1 MLKQDFTI
9 GPFTIAP
16 TGAVGPH
23 RQRFSVI
30 YIAKHGAKY
39 SAEIVTDAA
48 TQASVADASSETIT
62 NLRNALKADNESTT
76 LITLTNMHGNVIN
89 GFHAAGVL
97 PDMTPGLIDD
107 RSDYWL
113 VDESGRYSLDVNL
126 AEYAHQRARHELPK
140 RAWIA
145 DLLPGDILTTDP
157 DEWRAPTAW
166 EIRHLVGEGS
176 FIGISGAKAA
186 ALVGVNPSS
195 FRKYTAQDGAKSRQ
209 NMSFAMWHLLLHR
222 LGVQT
227 MRAGAV

>member
-9 GPFTIAP
+9 GPFTIDP
-16 TGAVGPH
+16 IGTVGPH
-23 RQRFSVI
+23 RQRFSVS
-30 YIAKHGAKY
+30 YNHRY
-39 SAEIVTDAA
+39 SAEIVTEAKTQREVSEAA
-48 TQASVADASSETIT
+48 GEKISE
-62 NLRNALKADNESTT
+62 LRNALKDDHETNS
-76 LITLTNMHGNVIN
+76 LIRLTDGKGQILSQ
-89 GFHAAGVL
+89 FCAAAPL
-97 PDMTPGLIDD
+97 PDMTPGLVDD
-107 RSDYWL
+107 RFDYWL
-113 VDESGRYSLDVNL
+113 KDESGLYSQVVTLGEFAML
-126 AEYAHQRARHELPK
+126 KCQYQLPK
-140 RAWIA
+140 YAWIA
-145 DLLPGDILTTDP
+145 DLLPGDVLTTDA

-227 MRAGAV
+227 LRAGVV